1 MNSFY
6 SKTELKQI
14 GFKSVGEDVLI
25 SRKASIYGPEKM
37 TIGEH
42 VRIDDFCILSGEI
55 SIGNYIHIAAYSAL
69 FAGSV
74 GMEVEDCS
82 GISSQVVLYSSS
94 DDYSGDYFFSPVF
107 PDKYRKLS
115 EGKVILRKFSLIGS
129 GCTVL
134 PGSEIGEGC
143 SVGAMSLVHKSLKPW
158 TIYAGIP
165 CKEIKP
171 RSKLLLELYSQLIQ
185 EENTAVIK

>member
-94 DDYSGDYFFSPVF
+94 DDYSGDYLFGPIC

-115 EGKVILRKFSLIGS
+115 DEIVLVLCSFLLFFRTVYLEYVTASK
-129 GCTVL
+129 VL
-134 PGSEIGEGC
+134 PLISFCGLYI
-143 SVGAMSLVHKSLKPW
+143 LVSNVRILYK
-158 TIYAGIP
+158 TIAAFI
-165 CKEIKP
+165 
-171 RSKLLLELYSQLIQ
+171 SH
-185 EENTAVIK
+185 